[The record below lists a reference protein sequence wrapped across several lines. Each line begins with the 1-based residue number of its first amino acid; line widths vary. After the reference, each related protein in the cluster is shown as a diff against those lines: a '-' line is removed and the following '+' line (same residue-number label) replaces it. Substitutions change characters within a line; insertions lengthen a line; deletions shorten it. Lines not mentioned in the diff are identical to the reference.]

1 MKKLSL
7 RIDIVSDVVCPWC
20 VIGYYRLQRALDSFT
35 DTITPEVHWLPF
47 ELNPNMPPEGENL
60 RDHIT
65 EKYGT
70 TPEESIAA
78 RQQLT
83 ALGADVGFTFDF
95 FDDMRIVNTFHA
107 HQLLHWAATE
117 GKQNALSLQ
126 LFEACFSQ
134 RRDVS
139 SFDVL
144 ISAAGNVGLN
154 TYAARDVLA
163 KQTYADEVRK
173 LEQAIV
179 NKGVRG
185 VPLFIFNGEH
195 VISGA
200 QEIAAFK
207 GVLQQMLTPPSDPS
221 KTNR

>member
-1 MKKLSL
+1 MQKKLSL

-20 VIGYYRLQRALDSFT
+20 VIGYYRLQKALDDFT
-35 DTITPEVHWLPF
+35 DTIEPTINWLPF
-47 ELNPNMPPEGENL
+47 ELNPDMPAEGQNL
-60 RDHIT
+60 REHIA

-78 RQQLT
+78 RQQIT
-83 ALGADVGFTFDF
+83 ALGADVGFTFDY
-95 FDDMRIVNTFHA
+95 FDDMRMVNTFHA
-107 HQLLHWAATE
+107 HRLLHWAANE

-126 LFEACFSQ
+126 LFEAFFSQ
-134 RRDVS
+134 RKDVS

-144 ISAAGNVGLN
+144 IAAADKVGLN

-163 KQTYADEVRK
+163 KQTYADEVRQ

-179 NKGVRG
+179 DKGVRG

-200 QEIAAFK
+200 QEVGAFR
-207 GVLQQMLTPPSDPS
+207 GVLQQLLQ
-221 KTNR
+221 